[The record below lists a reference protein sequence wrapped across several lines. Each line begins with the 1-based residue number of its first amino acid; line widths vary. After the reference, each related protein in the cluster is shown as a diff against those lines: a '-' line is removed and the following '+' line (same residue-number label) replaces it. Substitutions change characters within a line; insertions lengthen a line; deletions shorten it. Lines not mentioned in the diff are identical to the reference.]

1 TITVDVMVPM
11 CKSEHSQA
19 HEMEVISIRHN
30 QIVDIGAVRLTCPK
44 DLRSSDNQK
53 AVSKSLQETKK
64 RFAEIP
70 LLDPIN
76 DMNIQVNGLKVAIQ
90 NLQALQTKLESMP
103 IHQSSDIDELCKQYD
118 EKFKISEEIENTI
131 AEFKKLNKVDQLVEL
146 KRHKKVLKKL
156 NYCSAAEVVETKG
169 KIACEL
175 SSGEELL
182 MTELIFNGIFSEL
195 NPAQCV
201 ALLSCFMCDE
211 KSNTQIQMTDELSGS
226 LRRMQELAR
235 MIARVSK
242 ECHVDIDEDSYVD
255 KFKPYLMD
263 VCHAWCNGSS
273 FMEVC
278 RKTDIFEGSIIRSF
292 RRMEEALRQLVQ
304 ATRSIGN
311 SELEKKFNESIV
323 ALKRGIAFA
332 ASLYL

>member
-1 TITVDVMVPM
+1 
-11 CKSEHSQA
+11 
-19 HEMEVISIRHN
+19 
-30 QIVDIGAVRLTCPK
+30 
-44 DLRSSDNQK
+44 
-53 AVSKSLQETKK
+53 
-64 RFAEIP
+64 
-70 LLDPIN
+70 
-76 DMNIQVNGLKVAIQ
+76 
-90 NLQALQTKLESMP
+90 
-103 IHQSSDIDELCKQYD
+103 
-118 EKFKISEEIENTI
+118 
-131 AEFKKLNKVDQLVEL
+131 
-146 KRHKKVLKKL
+146 
-156 NYCSAAEVVETKG
+156 
-169 KIACEL
+169 
-175 SSGEELL
+175 
-182 MTELIFNGIFSEL
+182 
-195 NPAQCV
+195 
-201 ALLSCFMCDE
+201 
-211 KSNTQIQMTDELSGS
+211 
-226 LRRMQELAR
+226 

-278 RKTDIFEGSIIRSF
+278 RKTDIFEGSYGLRNLHELREWIFEPRFTRWFFLSPLGSIIRSF